1 MGCCNRWLP
10 EYVPRPALAASFTA
24 KRCTSVPLR
33 GRRGYAAVVVVH
45 PSLFDPAEPTSDP
58 ELRAVADELMSR
70 DPDGTRIAAVLRR
83 TYDMLLDGQ
92 HTGRYRWGQL
102 YKTEK
107 THFGTLVEINL
118 QREFGF
124 ADGVAMDFA
133 IGGIDVDCKYSQGRA
148 DWMIPPEAV
157 GHIILGLWA
166 SDDQGRWSLGL
177 VRANDH
183 LLTASRGNR
192 DLKRRLSAA
201 GKAAVT
207 WLFPGKQLPEN
218 ALLRI
223 PPADVDRIFTCSKH
237 GTKRVDMLFRL
248 AQRRIISRT
257 VVATVAQQEDYMK
270 RVRGNGGSRS
280 SLRPEGIVIIGQF
293 ESHRRIAQAL
303 AVPAP
308 GPGESVSVR
317 LARRLPD
324 HAERPFVT
332 LNGSDWV
339 VAGRDDPA
347 EEAPVLPDVKE

>member
-1 MGCCNRWLP
+1 L
-10 EYVPRPALAASFTA
+10 S
-24 KRCTSVPLR
+24 
-33 GRRGYAAVVVVH
+33 
-45 PSLFDPAEPTSDP
+45 
-58 ELRAVADELMSR
+58 AVADELMSR

-157 GHIILGLWA
+157 GHVILGLWA

-207 WLFPGKQLPEN
+207 WLFPGNPLPEN

-223 PPADVDRIFTCSKH
+223 PSADVDRIFTCSKH

-324 HAERPFVT
+324 HAESPFVT
-332 LNGSDWV
+332 LNGSEWV
-339 VAGRDDPA
+339 VAGRDDPV

>member
-1 MGCCNRWLP
+1 VLER
-10 EYVPRPALAASFTA
+10 A
-24 KRCTSVPLR
+24 
-33 GRRGYAAVVVVH
+33 
-45 PSLFDPAEPTSDP
+45 SLFDSPARPDDP
-58 ELRAVADELMSR
+58 ALRAVADELVSR
-70 DPDGTRIAAVLRR
+70 DPDGLKVAGVLRR

-92 HTGRYRWGQL
+92 HTGRYRWDQL

-118 QREFGF
+118 QREFSF
-124 ADGVAMDFA
+124 ADGTAMDFA
-133 IGGIDVDCKYSQGRA
+133 ICGIDVDCKYSQGLA

-166 SDDQGRWSLGL
+166 SDDQGKWSLGL
-177 VRANDH
+177 VRAGDH

-201 GKAAVT
+201 GRAGVT
-207 WLFPGKQLPEN
+207 WIFRDYVLPEN

-223 PPADVDRIFTCSKH
+223 PVRDVRQIFTCSRY

-248 AQRRIISRT
+248 AQQRLISRT

-280 SLRPEGIVIIGQF
+280 SLRPEGIVIIGQY

-303 AVPAP
+303 AVPVP
-308 GPGESVSVR
+308 GLGESVSVR
-317 LARRLPD
+317 LARRRSRHAGLPFAALD
-324 HAERPFVT
+324 
-332 LNGSDWV
+332 GGDWV
-339 VAGRDDPA
+339 VAQPDDPA
-347 EEAPVLPDVKE
+347 ETAPILPEIRDVT